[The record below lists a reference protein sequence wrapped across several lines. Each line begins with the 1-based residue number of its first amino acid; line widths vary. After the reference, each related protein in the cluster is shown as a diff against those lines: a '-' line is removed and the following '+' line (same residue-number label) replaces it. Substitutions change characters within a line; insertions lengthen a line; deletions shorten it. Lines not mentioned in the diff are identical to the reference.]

1 MNLLW
6 RVRSKWQDRPSVLKV
21 YVSVDNEQEAKVF
34 FLFSPQKSSF
44 KLCVYVH
51 LNAGACR
58 GQMRVSAPLE
68 LQVVMSHL
76 M

>member
-6 RVRSKWQDRPSVLKV
+6 RVGPRWQDRPSVLKV
-21 YVSVDNEQEAKVF
+21 YVLVDNKQETKF
-34 FLFSPQKSSF
+34 FFFFFPQKSSF
-44 KLCVYVH
+44 KLWVYVH